1 MRHDRETVGQ
11 GESKADDGKE
21 GKEAEQVK
29 EEMIDTEK
37 LTAKEKRL
45 YDYLRGGGDRK
56 IGAICDTLKTT
67 PITLISK
74 TMPGLKRKR
83 PELFEGAQHGTS
95 TP

>member
-1 MRHDRETVGQ
+1 
-11 GESKADDGKE
+11 
-21 GKEAEQVK
+21 
-29 EEMIDTEK
+29 MIDTEK

-67 PITLISK
+67 PITLVSK
-74 TMPGLKRKR
+74 TVPGLKRKR